1 MISKAKNLRLR
12 AISGWFTGGRAGNS
26 RLRTIS
32 GWFSEF
38 RGGVFVPCSASSRQL
53 PLLSH
58 PPRTLSIAD
67 ADDDED
73 DLEDKDGFDDW

>member
-1 MISKAKNLRLR
+1 MISRAKNFRPR
-12 AISGWFTGGRAGNS
+12 AISGWFTEGRAGNS

-53 PLLSH
+53 LLLSH
-58 PPRTLSIAD
+58 PPRTLSIAG

-73 DLEDKDGFDDW
+73 DLEDKDGFADW

>member
-1 MISKAKNLRLR
+1 M
-12 AISGWFTGGRAGNS
+12 
-26 RLRTIS
+26 
-32 GWFSEF
+32 
-38 RGGVFVPCSASSRQL
+38 FVPCSASSRQL

-73 DLEDKDGFDDW
+73 DLEDKDGFDRLVSDTFPLAYSAAPLFLALF

>member
-1 MISKAKNLRLR
+1 M
-12 AISGWFTGGRAGNS
+12 
-26 RLRTIS
+26 
-32 GWFSEF
+32 
-38 RGGVFVPCSASSRQL
+38 FVPCSASSRQL

-73 DLEDKDGFDDW
+73 DLEDKDGFDDFSSTPTLSQDPNKSLPNPSASCNQGPSPNEVPAQFSLLF

>member
-1 MISKAKNLRLR
+1 M
-12 AISGWFTGGRAGNS
+12 GRAGNS
-26 RLRTIS
+26 GLRTIS

-58 PPRTLSIAD
+58 PPRTLSIAG

-73 DLEDKDGFDDW
+73 DLEDKDGFVDW

>member
-1 MISKAKNLRLR
+1 M
-12 AISGWFTGGRAGNS
+12 
-26 RLRTIS
+26 
-32 GWFSEF
+32 
-38 RGGVFVPCSASSRQL
+38 FVPSSASSRQL

-73 DLEDKDGFDDW
+73 DLEDKDGFADW